1 MANSATYNRTKI
13 HFAEGAAAATP
24 DAGEVVTYAK
34 TDGLMYSK
42 DDAGVETPM
51 SATPGIAAS
60 IVDAAGD
67 IIIATAADTV
77 ARLARGTDG
86 QVLRSTGS
94 TVAWEDDFYTLPF
107 FIDGGGSVIS
117 TGRKL
122 PVEAPMAGVIV
133 AARAFLDQSGSISV
147 DLWKDTYANYPPV
160 DADSITA
167 SAPVAI
173 SSALKSEDVTLTGWT
188 TSVAAGDIIFPN
200 VDSVATATWAAIF
213 LRVRKT

>member
-1 MANSATYNRTKI
+1 MLFLGEDGQLYVKDSAGTVTVLTGTGI
-13 HFAEGAAAATP
+13 PATI
-24 DAGEVVTYAK
+24 
-34 TDGLMYSK
+34 L
-42 DDAGVETPM
+42 
-51 SATPGIAAS
+51 
-60 IVDAAGD
+60 DAAGD
-67 IIIATAADTV
+67 LIIASAADTA

-86 QVLRSTGS
+86 QALRSTGS

-213 LRVRKT
+213 LKVKKS